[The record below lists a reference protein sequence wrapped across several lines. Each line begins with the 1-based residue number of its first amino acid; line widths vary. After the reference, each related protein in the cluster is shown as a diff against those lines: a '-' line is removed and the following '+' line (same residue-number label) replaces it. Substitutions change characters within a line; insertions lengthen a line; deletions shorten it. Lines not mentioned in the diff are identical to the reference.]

1 MDINADS
8 SHKTRES
15 SVDKQS
21 LFGQRHQDGEEER
34 ILQLEGE
41 RNALNDHCKKLKHEI
56 TEKEQRILR
65 LEKDLLE
72 KDRSEIQMRKSL
84 QKYEEEVSKMKTV
97 VTNREENIRHL
108 EELRKEDKRKIE
120 KLTID
125 TRSQNVFQELNEELR
140 ITKDRCKSLETQ
152 IEKCNRKEV
161 VLGFHTTLVPTM
173 SSLIFNGLMKHL
185 EDRLAEENVDLV
197 RRPYTGKVPFNYPL
211 LAVCVNVSRIAADAK
226 EALRGV
232 TEVGNC
238 KDIALLVFHHKD
250 VHALPSQTSDKI
262 LTGTEFS
269 HVGLILDFA
278 FLTNRGIYN
287 CELNTLGIER
297 IVTFLLQ
304 YKTRK

>member
-1 MDINADS
+1 MMSFSETFHKMQELFYELSSKINSYTCTCGRKMDINADS

-97 VTNREENIRHL
+97 VTNRE
-108 EELRKEDKRKIE
+108 
-120 KLTID
+120 
-125 TRSQNVFQELNEELR
+125 
-140 ITKDRCKSLETQ
+140 DRCKSLETQ